1 LSENIYHKILV
12 IIPARGGSK
21 GIPQKNLRSLNK
33 KPLIYYSIKNALNSK
48 FKPDVYVT
56 SDNFEILTISK
67 QLGAKTLKRNT
78 KLSNDSVTLDPVIFN
93 AFKKIELI
101 EQKKYLLVITMQ
113 PTSPLLKVQSLDA
126 AIKKMITSR
135 KIDTII
141 SALNTTHLTWIKKS
155 EKYFPNYSKRENRQ
169 KLPQVFSET
178 GAFLI
183 TKPRFININ
192 NRIGKNVDL

>member
-1 LSENIYHKILV
+1 MSENIYHKILV

-93 AFKKIELI
+93 AFK
-101 EQKKYLLVITMQ
+101 
-113 PTSPLLKVQSLDA
+113 
-126 AIKKMITSR
+126 IK
-135 KIDTII
+135 
-141 SALNTTHLTWIKKS
+141 
-155 EKYFPNYSKRENRQ
+155 
-169 KLPQVFSET
+169 
-178 GAFLI
+178 
-183 TKPRFININ
+183 
-192 NRIGKNVDL
+192 